1 MLANEIDNLSK
12 PLLKEAV
19 VEKTDC
25 RQSDK
30 NCSRTTEWGLA
41 LIVASKLRVASRLFS
56 LSNFHRKIRERSR
69 RKTKNQLRKFSWL
82 KRV

>member
-1 MLANEIDNLSK
+1 MLANEIENVSQ
-12 PLLKEAV
+12 PLLKEAA

-41 LIVASKLRVASRLFS
+41 LIVARLRVASRLFS
-56 LSNFHRKIRERSR
+56 LLSNFHRKIRERSR
-69 RKTKNQLRKFSWL
+69 RKTKNKLRKFSWL